1 MVITLFAT
9 YYENQT
15 MVAAR
20 RWRSLIYFLSKEGV
34 QIFIITSGVEKNEY
48 IGDSG
53 ETVIVF
59 KVPQRQKASNS
70 KVGGIK
76 IRRAIPSPFPYL
88 DISLIAWLACTR
100 DKRIHY
106 CCSQS
111 DILISTYGP
120 SGAMLLG
127 LWFSRKYKKPWVLD
141 LRDSFQ
147 VPSSFDFNILTKL
160 NTLIERRI
168 VRKSDLCITVG
179 KVLAKFMRNKY
190 QCDIEVI
197 YNGWLDSDRLRLLG
211 SQQEK
216 NFYIYAG
223 SLYKHQLASL
233 KFFLS
238 GLLEQKEHT
247 LRIRL
252 VRDYSGH
259 LDRWLVENGFN
270 DIVEI
275 MPAIPNEELQ
285 LEIESSLAVLVLEE
299 LTPNEWQKGTVT
311 GKLLPLLVSGIPGIV
326 ICHPSVE
333 LYTLAQQAKGWFCA
347 HDKASAVKAI
357 ELISVCNRDELGI
370 NKDIFKEYQF
380 SVQAKKLTQL
390 FQEVINERN

>member
-20 RWRSLIYFLSKEGV
+20 RWRSLVRFLSKEGLQV
-34 QIFIITSGVEKNEY
+34 FIITPGFENNEY
-48 IGDSG
+48 IGDFG
-53 ETVIVF
+53 EKVFVF
-59 KVPQRQKASNS
+59 KIARQKNVNNS
-70 KVGGIK
+70 KASKIK
-76 IRRAIPSPFPYL
+76 IRKTIPSPFPYL
-88 DISLIAWLACTR
+88 DISLITWLASIR
-100 DKRIHY
+100 DKRIY
-106 CCSQS
+106 DCCSQS
-111 DILISTYGP
+111 NILISTYGP
-120 SGAMLLG
+120 SGAVLLG
-127 LWFSRKYKKPWVLD
+127 MWFSHKCKKPWVLD

-147 VPSSFDFNILTKL
+147 VPSSFDFNMLTKL
-160 NTLIERRI
+160 NTFIEKRI
-168 VRKSDLCITVG
+168 VRKADLCITVG
-179 KVLAKFMRNKY
+179 KVLAKFMRDKY
-190 QCDIEVI
+190 QCDIKVI
-197 YNGWLDSDRLRLLG
+197 YNGWLDSDRLKLLR

-223 SLYKHQLASL
+223 SLYQHQLASL
-233 KFFLS
+233 KVFLS
-238 GLLEQKEHT
+238 GLSAQKEHS

-252 VRDYSGH
+252 VRDYSGY
-259 LDRWLVENGFN
+259 LDEWLVENGFN

-311 GKLLPLLVSGIPGIV
+311 GKLFPLLVSGIPGIV
-326 ICHPSVE
+326 ISHPSVE
-333 LYTLAQQAKGWFCA
+333 LYTLAQQANGWFCA

-357 ELISVCNRDELGI
+357 ELISVCNRDELST